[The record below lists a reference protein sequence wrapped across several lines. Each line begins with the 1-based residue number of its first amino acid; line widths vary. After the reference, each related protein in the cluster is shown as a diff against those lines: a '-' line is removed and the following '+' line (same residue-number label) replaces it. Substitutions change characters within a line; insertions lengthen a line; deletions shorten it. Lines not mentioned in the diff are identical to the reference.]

1 MRLSKIKIA
10 GFKSFVDP
18 TTIHLQSNLTAIV
31 GPNGC
36 GKSNTIDA
44 VRWVMGESSAKH
56 LRGESMADVI
66 FNGSSSRKP
75 VGKASVE
82 LVFDNSGQLASKL
95 GGQWAA
101 YNEIA
106 VKREVTR
113 DGKGQ
118 YFLNGTKC
126 RRRDITDIFLGT
138 GLGPRSYAIIEQG
151 TISRIIEA
159 KPEELRVFLEEA
171 AGISKYKERRRE
183 TENRIRHTR
192 DNLDR
197 LSNIRG
203 ELDKQL
209 DRLRRQAA
217 TAERYKLLKA
227 DERRA
232 KATLMGLRLQE
243 LIDQVANGESALR
256 GRGNQVEAAMAA
268 MRQLEASLE
277 KDRQQQYHANEALNK
292 AQANFY
298 QVTSDIA
305 RLEGEIKHHQELNQR
320 LQAELDQLQES
331 LKQAIEHSARDE
343 AKATAASRQLAELE
357 PRLVDGLTAEKAS
370 ANSVID
376 ADQAVSAWQ
385 SRWDAHI
392 QQSAN
397 PSRDADVARNN
408 IRLIER
414 EQAGRTQRQQRIS
427 TELASIKLVDI
438 EQRITQLST
447 ELDKATLQ
455 STDVASKLSD
465 INSDMAST
473 KEQDKALTQQLH
485 EARSTQQ
492 QLVGRISSLEALQQA
507 ALNRETGASKRW
519 LRDSDLADN
528 ARLAQLINVEKGWET
543 AVEKVLG
550 HYLDA
555 LAVDSLA
562 DVVKLAVGQDKLSVS
577 LVEIDNSKINEVKDG
592 SAPCLLDK
600 VSSTVPLASL
610 IGHVLIADD
619 MDQAEELRA
628 VLEPHQFIVT
638 KAGDLLGSHSF
649 LRRGEDDQRAGVLS
663 REQELRVLQVEQQ
676 ENSDF
681 VEQFQ
686 EQHNQQRQALQ
697 ELEAQRE
704 QLQKQVNLQQHQVS
718 QFSAKLES
726 EQAAHQQSSARSE
739 SLSAELDSLAEQL
752 VTDQA
757 TLLST
762 AANLKSAE
770 LAMSEAE
777 TTSKELRAERDQL
790 QQALQ
795 QARQQRGRTRE
806 RVQALQL
813 QVAGQQR
820 ERDNMQSNLSRQ
832 QQQLEQLRERERQT
846 QATLAREDDPIGG
859 RRATLNQRMW
869 EREEGEK
876 GLAAAR
882 EVLEQIDQRLRAT
895 DLERMKAEQILDS
908 AREKHTQAKLLLQE
922 SSTRQQ
928 ALREQILET
937 GIAQGELLN
946 AVAQEPKNLPTI
958 DQAEATFKQCQM
970 KIERLG
976 PINLAAIDEFS
987 QESERKDYLD
997 AQDADLTLALETLEA
1012 AISKIDKET
1021 RTLFRETFD
1030 KVNAGIQDM
1039 FPRLFGGGEASL
1051 EMTGDDLLSAG
1062 VNVMARPPGKRNSS
1076 IHLLS
1081 GGEKALTA
1089 VALVFSIFQLNP
1101 APFCMLDEV
1110 DAPLDDANVSR
1121 FSKLVSEMSATVQFI
1136 FITHNKVTME
1146 TAQQLAGV
1154 TMQEPGVSRLV
1165 SVDVDEAVRLAG

>member
-18 TTIHLQSNLTAIV
+18 TTIQLQSNLTAIV

-66 FNGSSSRKP
+66 FNGSSARKP
-75 VGKASVE
+75 VGKAAVE

-113 DGKGQ
+113 DGKAQ

-197 LSNIRG
+197 LNDIRG

-217 TAERYKLLKA
+217 TAERYKTLKA
-227 DERRA
+227 DERQA

-243 LIDQVANGESALR
+243 LVEQVSQGETSLR
-256 GRGNQVEAAMAA
+256 DRGNDVEAAMAE

-277 KDRQQQYHANEALNK
+277 KDRQQQSQANEALNK

-298 QVTSDIA
+298 QVTADIA
-305 RLEGEIKHHQELNQR
+305 RLEGEIKHHQELTQR
-320 LQAELDQLQES
+320 QQAELNQLQES
-331 LKQAIEHSARDE
+331 LKQAAEHGARDE
-343 AKATAASRQLAELE
+343 ANLKLANDQLAELE
-357 PRLVDGLTAEKAS
+357 PRLERALEQEKA
-370 ANSVID
+370 AAKTVIEADASV
-376 ADQAVSAWQ
+376 AEWQA
-385 SRWDAHI
+385 RWDGHI

-408 IRLIER
+408 IKLIER
-414 EQAGRTQRQQRIS
+414 EQAGRVQREQRLS
-427 TELASIKLVDI
+427 AELAAIN
-438 EQRITQLST
+438 
-447 ELDKATLQ
+447 
-455 STDVASKLSD
+455 LSD
-465 INSDMAST
+465 IEARIAQLTAELDQAEQSASVT
-473 KEQDKALTQQLH
+473 ADELAKTNTDLSSAKENEKAQAQQLH
-485 EARSTQQ
+485 QARSTQQ
-492 QLVGRISSLEALQQA
+492 QLAGRVSSLEALQQA

-519 LRDSDLADN
+519 LRDANLADRP
-528 ARLAQLINVEKGWET
+528 RLAQLITVEKGWET

-555 LAVDSLA
+555 VAVESLSAVVNAAQGHEKLNLSMVETAQADSA
-562 DVVKLAVGQDKLSVS
+562 
-577 LVEIDNSKINEVKDG
+577 EVAEAG
-592 SAPCLLDK
+592 LLNK
-600 VSSTVPLASL
+600 VASDLPLASL
-610 IGHVLIADD
+610 IGHVLVADD
-619 MDQAEELRA
+619 ADQALSMLPTLA
-628 VLEPHQFIVT
+628 SHQMVVT
-638 KAGDLLGSHSF
+638 KAGDLLGRYSF
-649 LRRGEDDQRAGVLS
+649 LRNGEDDERAGVLS
-663 REQELRVLQVEQQ
+663 REQELRELQSQQ
-676 ENSDF
+676 KDNAAEL
-681 VEQFQ
+681 EACQTQF
-686 EQHNQQRQALQ
+686 NRQRLALQ
-697 ELEAQRE
+697 EFESQRE
-704 QLQKQVNLQQHQVS
+704 QLQKQVNTHQHLAS
-718 QFSAKLES
+718 QLSAKISS
-726 EQAAHQQSSARSE
+726 EQSAHSQSKSRSE
-739 SLSAELDSLAEQL
+739 RLAADIEGLSAQL
-752 VTDQA
+752 IADQKA
-757 TLLST
+757 LQS
-762 AANLKSAE
+762 AAVSLKSAE
-770 LAMSEAE
+770 LAITQAQS
-777 TTSKELRAERDQL
+777 TSTELRAERDQL
-790 QQALQ
+790 QEALK
-795 QARQQRGRTRE
+795 QARQLRARDRE
-806 RVQALQL
+806 LAQSLQL
-813 QVAGQQR
+813 QIAGQQR
-820 ERDNMQSNLSRQ
+820 ERDNMQNNLLRQ
-832 QQQLEQLRERERQT
+832 KQQLEHMQQREKQT
-846 QATLAREDDPIGG
+846 LEALSSEDDPIGG
-859 RRATLNQRMW
+859 SRATLNQRMW

-876 GLAAAR
+876 TLASAR
-882 EVLEQIDQRLRAT
+882 DVLEQIDQRLRKT
-895 DLERMKAEQILDS
+895 ELERMQAEQKLDS
-908 AREKHTQAKLLLQE
+908 ARERHTQAKLSLQE
-922 SSTRQQ
+922 STTRQQ
-928 ALREQILET
+928 SLREQILET

-946 AVAQEPKNLPTI
+946 AVAHEPEDLPTI
-958 DQAEATFKQCQM
+958 EQAEASLKQCQI

-987 QESERKDYLD
+987 QESERKEYLD
-997 AQDADLTLALETLEA
+997 AQDADLNQALETLEA

-1039 FPRLFGGGEASL
+1039 FPRLFGGGQAAL

-1121 FSKLVSEMSATVQFI
+1121 FSKLVAEMSSTVQFI